1 MRRRL
6 YYLLPDVASAR
17 ATMNDLL
24 LARVEERHIH
34 FIARDGMPMNGLHE
48 ASVVQ
53 KSDLVHGAQVGLG
66 LGSLLGA
73 GAGVLFAQLVPESG
87 WQVVTVLGTA
97 ALGGLFGMWVASMV
111 GSAVPSSRLRPFEKP
126 IEQGMILLLVD
137 VPEHRVDDVKAIVGR
152 NHPEAIDRGLE
163 PNIPAFP

>member
-24 LARVEERHIH
+24 LARIEERRIH
-34 FIARDGMPMNGLHE
+34 FIARDGMPMDGLHE

-73 GAGVLFAQLVPESG
+73 GTGALFAQLVPQSA
-87 WQVVTVLGTA
+87 WQVLTVLGA
-97 ALGGLFGMWVASMV
+97 AVLGGLFGMWVAGMV
-111 GSAVPSSRLRPFEKP
+111 GSAVPSSRLRKFERQL
-126 IEQGMILLLVD
+126 EQGMILLLID
-137 VPEHRVDDVKAIVGR
+137 VPEHRVEDVKSIFGR
-152 NHPEAIDRGLE
+152 SHPEAIDRGLE

>member
-17 ATMNDLL
+17 AITNDLL
-24 LARVEERHIH
+24 LARIEERHIH
-34 FIARDGMPMNGLHE
+34 FVARDGHPMDGLHE

-73 GAGVLFAQLVPESG
+73 GAGLLFAQLVPQSG
-87 WQVVTVLGTA
+87 WQVLTVLGVA

-111 GSAVPSSRLRPFEKP
+111 GSAVPSSRLRKFERQ

-137 VPEHRVDDVKAIVGR
+137 VAEHRVEDVKAIVGR
-152 NHPEAIDRGLE
+152 SHPEAIDRGLE

>member
-34 FIARDGMPMNGLHE
+34 FVARDGMPMDGLHE

-53 KSDLVHGAQVGLG
+53 RSDLVHGAQVGLG

-73 GAGVLFAQLVPESG
+73 GTGALFAQLVPQST
-87 WQVVTVLGTA
+87 WQVVTVLGA
-97 ALGGLFGMWVASMV
+97 AVLGGLFGMWVAGMV
-111 GSAVPSSRLRPFEKP
+111 GSAVPSSRLRKFERQ

-137 VPEHRVDDVKAIVGR
+137 VPEHRVEDVKSILGR
-152 NHPEAIDRGLE
+152 SHPEAIDRGLE

>member
-17 ATMNDLL
+17 AMTNDLL
-24 LARVEERHIH
+24 LARIEERHIH
-34 FIARDGMPMNGLHE
+34 FVARDGLPMDGLHE

-73 GAGVLFAQLVPESG
+73 GAGAMFAQLVPQSG
-87 WQVVTVLGTA
+87 WQVLTVLGVA
-97 ALGGLFGMWVASMV
+97 ALGGLFGMWAASMV
-111 GSAVPSSRLRPFEKP
+111 GSAVPSSRLRKFERQ

-137 VPEHRVDDVKAIVGR
+137 VPEHRVEDVKAIVGR
-152 NHPEAIDRGLE
+152 SHPEAIDRGLE

>member
-24 LARVEERHIH
+24 LARIEERRIH
-34 FIARDGMPMNGLHE
+34 FIARDGMPMDGLHE

-73 GAGVLFAQLVPESG
+73 GTGALFAQLVPQSA
-87 WQVVTVLGTA
+87 WQVVTVLGA
-97 ALGGLFGMWVASMV
+97 AVLGGLFGMWVAGMV
-111 GSAVPSSRLRPFEKP
+111 GSAVPSSRLRKFERQL
-126 IEQGMILLLVD
+126 EQGMILLLID
-137 VPEHRVDDVKAIVGR
+137 VPEHRVEDVKSIVGR
-152 NHPEAIDRGLE
+152 SHPEAIDRGLE

>member
-24 LARVEERHIH
+24 LARIEERHIH
-34 FIARDGMPMNGLHE
+34 FVARDGMPMDGLHE

-73 GAGVLFAQLVPESG
+73 GTGALFAQLVPQSA
-87 WQVVTVLGTA
+87 WQVLTVLGA
-97 ALGGLFGMWVASMV
+97 AVLGGLFGMWVAGMV
-111 GSAVPSSRLRPFEKP
+111 GSAVPSSRLRKFERQL
-126 IEQGMILLLVD
+126 EQGMILLLID
-137 VPEHRVDDVKAIVGR
+137 VPEHRVEDVKSIDGR
-152 NHPEAIDRGLE
+152 SHPEAIDRGLE